1 MPPTSFPSS
10 PLKEKLPLLRYA
22 LWLPFYLLFFLLLE
36 QRNTAG
42 NCWSSDLPIDQLI
55 PFCPVFLVFYCLWY
69 PLLVGMGLYLL
80 GCDAPAYRRYMAYL
94 AITFFLSELIWFLLP
109 SQQNLRPQLLA
120 PEGVFTPGFTLL
132 YRIDT
137 NTNVFPSAHVVG
149 AVGAALAAWD
159 CPRLRKRSA
168 VPTVITVLAA
178 LICLSTVL
186 VKQHAVL
193 DVVSG
198 LILSALAAL
207 WVYRRPGSKAAS
219 TPPSDETPPS

>member
-1 MPPTSFPSS
+1 MPSTFFPSF

-22 LWLPFYLLFFLLLE
+22 LWVPVYLLLFVLLE
-36 QRNTAG
+36 QRNSPG
-42 NCWSSDLPIDQLI
+42 SCWSSDLPIDQLI
-55 PFCPVFLVFYCLWY
+55 PFCPAFLIFYCLWY

-80 GCDAPAYRRYMAYL
+80 GYDPRAYRRYMAYL
-94 AITFFLSELIWFLLP
+94 AITFFLSELIWFLVP

-120 PEGVFTPGFTLL
+120 SESLFTPGFTLL

-159 CPRLRKRSA
+159 CPRLRKRKA
-168 VPTVITVLAA
+168 VLTVISLLAA

-193 DVVSG
+193 DMIGG
-198 LILSALAAL
+198 LVLSALAAA
-207 WVYRRPGSKAAS
+207 WVYRRPGKYSP
-219 TPPSDETPPS
+219 PPSEPQPPA